1 MGETGNKGRDD
12 MTDSTKFP
20 RERRGRVTSGA
31 IMGNAKEIVIEHAGT
46 EYILRITSQN
56 KLILTK

>member
-1 MGETGNKGRDD
+1 MDEIGRRDEGTAPGAAGGRRRLPSAALMG
-12 MTDSTKFP
+12 
-20 RERRGRVTSGA
+20 A
-31 IMGNAKEIVIEHAGT
+31 AKEIVIEHAGT